1 MRYMLLI
8 YGDPAAGERT
18 APPAGVIPDWL
29 AATRALREAGVL
41 EAGDGLQPAA
51 DATTVRLRDGD
62 RLVTD
67 GPFAESREELLG
79 FYLVELPDLDMA
91 LGWAERLPHA
101 GWGATEIRA
110 VAGAPAPQL
119 IITRG

>member
-1 MRYMLLI
+1 M
-8 YGDPAAGERT
+8 
-18 APPAGVIPDWL
+18 
-29 AATRALREAGVL
+29 
-41 EAGDGLQPAA
+41 
-51 DATTVRLRDGD
+51 RLRDGD

-91 LGWAERLPHA
+91 LGWAARMPHA

-110 VAGAPAPQL
+110 VAGAPASAAHQL